1 MLKKKRIIKSL
12 EEAYEFALPYVLSAG
27 QTNISDRVQFRESWS
42 LSLPQTERSPDT
54 KEYVTELFHDQTD
67 PVPRNAVSRR
77 WQITPETLRNTL
89 SYIYEKMAH
98 RCYMLCVDDSGVQFC
113 KLQQF
118 GLSESFDK
126 AVHEQLKNME
136 YNKLITEKQRQHI
149 RKIAKQPMRVMQC
162 ILKNQTVD
170 DEEDKDNKD
179 EEDGATNENVNEY
192 MILLQNLVLPH
203 GVFILNL
210 TDAVML
216 HRDNREPFPM
226 VTGNL
231 PIEWQYQHR
240 FHLPIFSISGQEKY
254 SDIPIPNYDD
264 MFIILGMKDMK
275 FDEFVV
281 DWDKKTINKAVFRGG
296 PSGCGYTVET
306 NQRLNLVSMK
316 SPLLDAKIVG
326 KGKTI
331 DSQSVKFD
339 PIHGLGMLNTGMK
352 PGNFVSMVE
361 QSKHKYII
369 HVDGN
374 VHAYRLLTTM
384 MTGSLVIRVESPY
397 ISWIDHLIKPGQ
409 HYVLVKPDLS
419 DLIEKIRWC
428 EAHPKSARKM
438 ARAGYEFAKRALTR
452 EYVEKTVEKIFW
464 SLPHMSRFSRIQT
477 RKNWKVQ
484 PRSPEGPGPKTPE
497 EYIPKPLRKPRS
509 PMFSP
514 RSPDE
519 VNAFSPRS
527 PMFEPRSPD
536 EVNAFS
542 PRSPMFEPRSPAFS
556 PKSPPMFSPRSPD
569 ETNEFIPRS
578 PDEVNAFLSMSP
590 NEAIAFTPGE
600 SPDYNYKGPMTPGG
614 SPDYNYKGPM
624 TPTPF
629 WLKPGYVPKSP
640 DTTPPRLKTSSPSL
654 KEDDIIEFPPGA
666 KKCPNGYNVITIN
679 GKKMCKRV
687 KNKTR
692 KNTQQKE

>member
-1 MLKKKRIIKSL
+1 MNKRRIIKSL

-98 RCYMLCVDDSGVQFC
+98 RCYMLCIDDSGVQFC

-126 AVHEQLKNME
+126 AVHEQLENME
-136 YNKLITEKQRQHI
+136 YNNLITEKQRQHI
-149 RKIAKQPMRVMQC
+149 RKVAKQPMRVMQC

-170 DEEDKDNKD
+170 DEDVKDA
-179 EEDGATNENVNEY
+179 EEGATNENVNEY
-192 MILLQNLVLPH
+192 MVLLQNLVLPH

-231 PIEWQYQHR
+231 PIESQYQHR
-240 FHLPIFSISGQEKY
+240 FHLPILSISGQQRY

-275 FDEFVV
+275 FDEFIV
-281 DWDKKTINKAVFRGG
+281 DWDQKTINKAVFRGG

-306 NQRLNLVSMK
+306 NQRLHLVSLK

-331 DSQSVKFD
+331 DSQSIKFD
-339 PIHGLGMLNTGMK
+339 PVHGLGMLNTGIK

-397 ISWIDHLIKPGQ
+397 ISWVDHLIKPGQ

-419 DLIEKIRWC
+419 DLIEKIQWC

-452 EYVEKTVEKIFW
+452 EYVEKTIEKIFW
-464 SLPHMSRFSRIQT
+464 LLPHMSRFSRIHT

-484 PRSPEGPGPKTPE
+484 PRSPEGPAPRTPE
-497 EYIPKPLRKPRS
+497 EYIPIPLRKPVEYI
-509 PMFSP
+509 PT
-514 RSPDE
+514 PDE
-519 VNAFSPRS
+519 
-527 PMFEPRSPD
+527 FEPR
-536 EVNAFS
+536 
-542 PRSPMFEPRSPAFS
+542 
-556 PKSPPMFSPRSPD
+556 SPPMFSPMSPI
-569 ETNEFIPRS
+569 ET
-578 PDEVNAFLSMSP
+578 NAFLSMSP
-590 NEAIAFTPGE
+590 NEVNDFKPR
-600 SPDYNYKGPMTPGG
+600 SPLSPPQKPRSSPNYNYKGPMTPEG
-614 SPDYNYKGPM
+614 SP
-624 TPTPF
+624 PTPF
-629 WLKPGYVPKSP
+629 WEKPGYVPKSP
-640 DTTPPRLKTSSPSL
+640 PLSKSPLSL

-666 KKCPNGYNVITIN
+666 KKCPNGYNVITVN
-679 GKKMCKRV
+679 GKKMCKRT

-692 KNTQQKE
+692 KNVQQKE

>member
-1 MLKKKRIIKSL
+1 MMNKRRIIKSL

-27 QTNISDRVQFRESWS
+27 QTDLAGREQFRESWS
-42 LSLPQTERSPDT
+42 LSFPQTERSPDM
-54 KEYVTELFHDQTD
+54 KEYVSELFHDQTD
-67 PVPRNAVSRR
+67 PIPRNAISRR

-98 RCYMLCVDDSGVQFC
+98 RCYMLCIDDSGVQFC

-126 AVHEQLKNME
+126 AVHEQLENME
-136 YNKLITEKQRQHI
+136 YNMLITEKQRQHI
-149 RKIAKQPMRVMQC
+149 RKVAKQPMRVMQC

-170 DEEDKDNKD
+170 DEDV
-179 EEDGATNENVNEY
+179 EEGATNEY
-192 MILLQNLVLPH
+192 MTLLQNLVLPH

-231 PIEWQYQHR
+231 PIESQYQHR
-240 FHLPIFSISGQEKY
+240 FHLPILSISGQQKY

-275 FDEFVV
+275 FDEFIV
-281 DWDKKTINKAVFRGG
+281 DWDQKTINKAVFRGG

-306 NQRLNLVSMK
+306 NQRLHLVSLK

-339 PIHGLGMLNTGMK
+339 PVYGLGMLNTGMK

-484 PRSPEGPGPKTPE
+484 PRSPEGPAPRTPE
-497 EYIPKPLRKPRS
+497 EYIPIPLRKPIA
-509 PMFSP
+509 FTP

-519 VNAFSPRS
+519 TKPFSPRL
-527 PMFEPRSPD
+527 P
-536 EVNAFS
+536 N
-542 PRSPMFEPRSPAFS
+542 
-556 PKSPPMFSPRSPD
+556 
-569 ETNEFIPRS
+569 ETNEFIPRT
-578 PDEVNAFLSMSP
+578 PEEVNAFLSMSP
-590 NEAIAFTPGE
+590 NEVNVFEPRSPPVE
-600 SPDYNYKGPMTPGG
+600 SPDYNYKGPMTPEG
-614 SPDYNYKGPM
+614 SP
-624 TPTPF
+624 PTPF

-640 DTTPPRLKTSSPSL
+640 PLSKSPLSL

-679 GKKMCKRV
+679 GKKMCKRT

-692 KNTQQKE
+692 KNVQQKE

>member
-1 MLKKKRIIKSL
+1 MMNKRRIIKSL

-54 KEYVTELFHDQTD
+54 KEYVTELFHDHAD

-149 RKIAKQPMRVMQC
+149 RKVAKQPMRVMQC
-162 ILKNQTVD
+162 ILKNQTAD
-170 DEEDKDNKD
+170 DEDKDA
-179 EEDGATNENVNEY
+179 EEGATNENVNEY
-192 MILLQNLVLPH
+192 MVLLQNLVLPH

-231 PIEWQYQHR
+231 PIESQYQHR
-240 FHLPIFSISGQEKY
+240 FHLPIFSISGQQRY

-275 FDEFVV
+275 FDEFIV
-281 DWDKKTINKAVFRGG
+281 DWDQKTNNKAIFRGG

-306 NQRLNLVSMK
+306 NQRLHLVSLK

-452 EYVEKTVEKIFW
+452 EYVEKTIEKIFW

-497 EYIPKPLRKPRS
+497 EYIPIPLRK
-509 PMFSP
+509 
-514 RSPDE
+514 
-519 VNAFSPRS
+519 PRS

-536 EVNAFS
+536 ETNAFS
-542 PRSPMFEPRSPAFS
+542 PRSPDETNAFS
-556 PKSPPMFSPRSPD
+556 PRSPPMFSPRSPD
-569 ETNEFIPRS
+569 ETNVFSPRSPDETNAFSPRS

-590 NEAIAFTPGE
+590 NEAIAFTPGV
-600 SPDYNYKGPMTPGG
+600 

-624 TPTPF
+624 TPTTF
-629 WLKPGYVPKSP
+629 WSKPGYVPKSP

-679 GKKMCKRV
+679 GKKMCKRT

-692 KNTQQKE
+692 KNTQHKE

>member
-1 MLKKKRIIKSL
+1 MMNKKRIIKSL

-27 QTNISDRVQFRESWS
+27 QTDISDRVKFRESWS
-42 LSLPQTERSPDT
+42 LSLPQTERSPDM
-54 KEYVTELFHDQTD
+54 KEYVTELFHDHAD

-98 RCYMLCVDDSGVQFC
+98 RCYMLCIDDSGVQFC

-126 AVHEQLKNME
+126 AVHEQLENME
-136 YNKLITEKQRQHI
+136 YNKLITEKHRKHI
-149 RKIAKQPMRVMQC
+149 RRVAEQPMRVMQC

-170 DEEDKDNKD
+170 DEDTKDIKDD
-179 EEDGATNENVNEY
+179 EEGATNENVNEY
-192 MILLQNLVLPH
+192 MVLLQNLVLPH

-226 VTGNL
+226 VTGDL

-240 FHLPIFSISGQEKY
+240 FHLPIFSISGQQRY

-275 FDEFVV
+275 FDEFIV
-281 DWDKKTINKAVFRGG
+281 DWDQKTNNKAVFRGG
-296 PSGCGYTVET
+296 PSGCGYTTET
-306 NQRLNLVSMK
+306 NQRLHLVSMK

-339 PIHGLGMLNTGMK
+339 PVHGLGMLNTGMK

-397 ISWIDHLIKPGQ
+397 ISWVDHLIKPGQ

-438 ARAGYEFAKRALTR
+438 ARAGYEFARRALTR

-464 SLPHMSRFSRIQT
+464 SLPHMSRFSRIHT

-484 PRSPEGPGPKTPE
+484 PRSPEGPAPRTPE
-497 EYIPKPLRKPRS
+497 EYIPIPLRKPTNAFMS
-509 PMFSP
+509 
-514 RSPDE
+514 
-519 VNAFSPRS
+519 AFSPRS
-527 PMFEPRSPD
+527 P
-536 EVNAFS
+536 NA
-542 PRSPMFEPRSPAFS
+542 
-556 PKSPPMFSPRSPD
+556 FSPRSPD
-569 ETNEFIPRS
+569 ETNAFSPRSPNAFSPRS
-578 PDEVNAFLSMSP
+578 PDEINAFSPRSPDEINAFSPQSPIETNAFLSMSP
-590 NEAIAFTPGE
+590 NEAIAFTPGG
-600 SPDYNYKGPMTPGG
+600 SPDYNYKGPMTPEG

-666 KKCPNGYNVITIN
+666 KKCPNGYNVITIK

>member
-1 MLKKKRIIKSL
+1 M
-12 EEAYEFALPYVLSAG
+12 
-27 QTNISDRVQFRESWS
+27 
-42 LSLPQTERSPDT
+42 
-54 KEYVTELFHDQTD
+54 KEYVTELFHDHAD

-98 RCYMLCVDDSGVQFC
+98 RCYMLCIDDSGVQFC

-118 GLSESFDK
+118 GLSKSFDK
-126 AVHEQLKNME
+126 AVHEQLENME
-136 YNKLITEKQRQHI
+136 YNKLITEKHRKHI
-149 RKIAKQPMRVMQC
+149 RRVAEQPMRVMQC

-170 DEEDKDNKD
+170 DEDKDNKD
-179 EEDGATNENVNEY
+179 EEEGATNENVNEY
-192 MILLQNLVLPH
+192 MVLLQNLVLPH

-226 VTGNL
+226 VTGDL

-275 FDEFVV
+275 FDEFIV
-281 DWDKKTINKAVFRGG
+281 DWDQKTNNKAVSCGG

-306 NQRLNLVSMK
+306 NQRLHLVSLK

-397 ISWIDHLIKPGQ
+397 ISWVDHLIKPGQ

-438 ARAGYEFAKRALTR
+438 ARAGYEFARRALTR
-452 EYVEKTVEKIFW
+452 EYVEKTIEKIFW

-497 EYIPKPLRKPRS
+497 EYIPKPLRKPA
-509 PMFSP
+509 FSP

-519 VNAFSPRS
+519 THVFSPRYPDEINAFSPRS

-536 EVNAFS
+536 EINAFS
-542 PRSPMFEPRSPAFS
+542 PRSPDEINA
-556 PKSPPMFSPRSPD
+556 FSPRSPD
-569 ETNEFIPRS
+569 EI
-578 PDEVNAFLSMSP
+578 NAFLSMSP
-590 NEAIAFTPGE
+590 NEAIAFTPGG

-640 DTTPPRLKTSSPSL
+640 DTPPLKISSPSL

-666 KKCPNGYNVITIN
+666 KKCPNGYNVITIK

>member
-1 MLKKKRIIKSL
+1 MMNKKRIIKSL

-27 QTNISDRVQFRESWS
+27 QTDIAGREKFRESWS
-42 LSLPQTERSPDT
+42 LSLPQTDRSPDM
-54 KEYVTELFHDQTD
+54 KEYVTELFHEHTD

-98 RCYMLCVDDSGVQFC
+98 RCYMVCVDESGVQFC

-126 AVHEQLKNME
+126 AVHEQLDKME
-136 YNKLITEKQRQHI
+136 YNKLITEKHRRHI
-149 RKIAKQPMRVMQC
+149 RKVAEQPMRVMQC
-162 ILKNQTVD
+162 ILKNQTAD
-170 DEEDKDNKD
+170 DEDKNDN
-179 EEDGATNENVNEY
+179 EEGATNENVNEY
-192 MILLQNLVLPH
+192 MVLLQNLVLPH

-226 VTGNL
+226 VTGDL
-231 PIEWQYQHR
+231 PIQWQYQHR
-240 FHLPIFSISGQEKY
+240 FHLPIFSISGQQKY

-264 MFIILGMKDMK
+264 VFIILGMKDMK
-275 FDEFVV
+275 FNEFVV
-281 DWDKKTINKAVFRGG
+281 DWDKKTFNKAIFRGG
-296 PSGCGYTVET
+296 PSGCGYTTET
-306 NQRLNLVSMK
+306 NQRLHLVSLK

-331 DSQSVKFD
+331 DSQSIKFD
-339 PIHGLGMLNTGMK
+339 PVHGLGMLNTGMK

-419 DLIEKIRWC
+419 DLIEKIKWC

-438 ARAGYEFAKRALTR
+438 AQAGYEFARRVLTR
-452 EYVEKTVEKIFW
+452 EYVEKTIEKIFW
-464 SLPHMSRFSRIQT
+464 SLPHMSRFSRIHT

-484 PRSPEGPGPKTPE
+484 PRTPEGPAPRTPD
-497 EYIPKPLRKPRS
+497 EYIPIPLRKPRS
-509 PMFSP
+509 PITFTP
-514 RSPDE
+514 ISPDE
-519 VNAFSPRS
+519 
-527 PMFEPRSPD
+527 FEPRSPD
-536 EVNAFS
+536 EFEPRSPDEFVPRSPIMFSPTSPDEFEPRSPDEYGPISFS
-542 PRSPMFEPRSPAFS
+542 PRSP
-556 PKSPPMFSPRSPD
+556 PMF
-569 ETNEFIPRS
+569 
-578 PDEVNAFLSMSP
+578 
-590 NEAIAFTPGE
+590 PGE
-600 SPDYNYKGPMTPGG
+600 SPDYNYKGPITPGGSPDYNYKGPITPGG

-624 TPTPF
+624 TPEGSPPTPF

-640 DTTPPRLKTSSPSL
+640 DTTPPLKISSPPPL
-654 KEDDIIEFPPGA
+654 KEDEIIEFPPGA
-666 KKCPNGYNVITIN
+666 KKCPNGYNVIMVN
-679 GKKMCKRV
+679 GKKMCKRT

-692 KNTQQKE
+692 KNAQQKE

>member
-27 QTNISDRVQFRESWS
+27 QTNISDRVKFRESWS
-42 LSLPQTERSPDT
+42 LSLPQTERSPDM
-54 KEYVTELFHDQTD
+54 KEYVTELFHDHAD

-98 RCYMLCVDDSGVQFC
+98 RCYMLCIDDSGVQFC

-118 GLSESFDK
+118 GLSKSFDK
-126 AVHEQLKNME
+126 AVHEQLENME
-136 YNKLITEKQRQHI
+136 YNKLITEKHRKHI
-149 RKIAKQPMRVMQC
+149 RRVAEQPMRVMQC

-170 DEEDKDNKD
+170 DEDKDNKD
-179 EEDGATNENVNEY
+179 EEEGATNENVNEY
-192 MILLQNLVLPH
+192 MVLLQNLVLPH

-226 VTGNL
+226 VTGDL

-275 FDEFVV
+275 FDEFIV
-281 DWDKKTINKAVFRGG
+281 DWDQKTNNKAVFRGG

-306 NQRLNLVSMK
+306 NQRLHLVSLK

-397 ISWIDHLIKPGQ
+397 ISWVDHLIKPGQ

-438 ARAGYEFAKRALTR
+438 ARAGYEFARRALTR
-452 EYVEKTVEKIFW
+452 EYVEKTIEKIFW

-497 EYIPKPLRKPRS
+497 EYIPIPLRKPAFSPRS
-509 PMFSP
+509 PMFEPRSPDEINAFSP

-519 VNAFSPRS
+519 INAFSPRS

-536 EVNAFS
+536 EINAFS
-542 PRSPMFEPRSPAFS
+542 PRSPI
-556 PKSPPMFSPRSPD
+556 
-569 ETNEFIPRS
+569 ET
-578 PDEVNAFLSMSP
+578 NAFLSMSP
-590 NEAIAFTPGE
+590 NEAIAFTPGG
-600 SPDYNYKGPMTPGG
+600 SPDYNYKGPMTPEG
-614 SPDYNYKGPM
+614 SPDYNYKGPI

-640 DTTPPRLKTSSPSL
+640 DTTPPLKISSPSL

-679 GKKMCKRV
+679 GKKMCKRT

>member
-1 MLKKKRIIKSL
+1 
-12 EEAYEFALPYVLSAG
+12 
-27 QTNISDRVQFRESWS
+27 
-42 LSLPQTERSPDT
+42 
-54 KEYVTELFHDQTD
+54 
-67 PVPRNAVSRR
+67 
-77 WQITPETLRNTL
+77 
-89 SYIYEKMAH
+89 
-98 RCYMLCVDDSGVQFC
+98 
-113 KLQQF
+113 
-118 GLSESFDK
+118 
-126 AVHEQLKNME
+126 
-136 YNKLITEKQRQHI
+136 
-149 RKIAKQPMRVMQC
+149 MRVMQC

-170 DEEDKDNKD
+170 DEDVKEVNDAKD
-179 EEDGATNENVNEY
+179 EDGATNENVNEY
-192 MILLQNLVLPH
+192 MTLLQNLVLPH

-240 FHLPIFSISGQEKY
+240 FHLPILSISGQQKY

-275 FDEFVV
+275 FDEFIV
-281 DWDKKTINKAVFRGG
+281 DWDQKTINKAVFRGG

-306 NQRLNLVSMK
+306 NQRLHLVSLK

-331 DSQSVKFD
+331 DSQSIKFD
-339 PIHGLGMLNTGMK
+339 PVHGLGMLNTGRK
-352 PGNFVSMVE
+352 PGNVVSMVE

-397 ISWIDHLIKPGQ
+397 ISWVDHLIKPGQ

-419 DLIEKIRWC
+419 VLIDKIQWC

-438 ARAGYEFAKRALTR
+438 ARAGYEFARRALTR
-452 EYVEKTVEKIFW
+452 EYVEKTIEKIFW
-464 SLPHMSRFSRIQT
+464 SLPHMSRFSRIHT
-477 RKNWKVQ
+477 RKNWKFQ
-484 PRSPEGPGPKTPE
+484 PRSPEGPAPRTPE
-497 EYIPKPLRKPRS
+497 EYIPIPLRKPRS
-509 PMFSP
+509 PITFSPTSPNEFVPKSPDEFVP
-514 RSPDE
+514 RSP
-519 VNAFSPRS
+519 
-527 PMFEPRSPD
+527 
-536 EVNAFS
+536 
-542 PRSPMFEPRSPAFS
+542 
-556 PKSPPMFSPRSPD
+556 
-569 ETNEFIPRS
+569 NEFIPRS

-600 SPDYNYKGPMTPGG
+600 TPYYNYNGPMTPGG
-614 SPDYNYKGPM
+614 SPDYNYKKPMTPEGSPDYNYKKPM

-640 DTTPPRLKTSSPSL
+640 DTTPPSL

-666 KKCPNGYNVITIN
+666 KKCPNGYNVITIK
-679 GKKMCKRV
+679 GKKINRTKYLFLNRIFFLKQIKV
-687 KNKTR
+687 NNAIKKI
-692 KNTQQKE
+692 KIKFIVLD